1 MRNQSLHHA
10 QRTNAVPTGAR
21 SITPRD
27 LAELFGE
34 TEVWWYRQRPAMVRL
49 GLLKKVGRRFF
60 GDLSKIQTA
69 LADGSDWAMPSG
81 SGGDEHQP

>member
-1 MRNQSLHHA
+1 MRNQPLHHA

-21 SITPRD
+21 AITPRD
-27 LAELFGE
+27 LAEHFGE

-69 LADGSDWAMPSG
+69 LADGTDWEMPRG
-81 SGGDEHQP
+81 SGGDERQP